1 MLKGVLKV
9 LSYGKSIEKYALSA
23 QAIAKAFKTLDTDLQ
38 DIWGKPEAVKTEPV
52 KTVKE
57 VVKKAIKN
65 GKDKETTEN
74 EKG

>member
-38 DIWGKPEAVKTEPV
+38 DIWGKPKAVEAEPV
-52 KTVKE
+52 KAVKE
-57 VVKKAIKN
+57 VVEKAIKN

>member
-23 QAIAKAFKTLDTDLQ
+23 QAIAKAFKTLDSDLQ
-38 DIWGKPEAVKTEPV
+38 DIWGKSEAAKTEPV

>member
-23 QAIAKAFKTLDTDLQ
+23 QAIAKAFKTLDSDLQ
-38 DIWGKPEAVKTEPV
+38 DIWGKSETVKTEPV
-52 KTVKE
+52 KKVKE